1 MDCSLGKVRITLD
14 EQAGTI
20 SACPLP
26 CTESRTTVH
35 AAGAKHMTETREAA
49 LDLWEAVKRDGQNL
63 IEMAGIDPAMFA
75 SIVAT
80 VLIGAA
86 VWFVLSNLFG

>member
-1 MDCSLGKVRITLD
+1 
-14 EQAGTI
+14 
-20 SACPLP
+20 
-26 CTESRTTVH
+26 
-35 AAGAKHMTETREAA
+35 MTETREAA